1 MTMLEVRDL
10 VAAYGK
16 IVALR
21 GVSLEVGEGE
31 VVSLIGPNGA
41 GKTTLIKAITGMI
54 PSRSGEIRVDGEP
67 ITGLKSSAIA
77 RRGLAVVPEGRR
89 LFGPMSVLD
98 NLRLGAYLR
107 LTAGGGV
114 SGSGRAAVG
123 RDLARVFE
131 LFPRLDERQD
141 QLAQTLSGG
150 EQQMLAIG
158 RALMAEPRVMLLD
171 EPSIGLAPVI
181 VREIFAV
188 IAELAQR
195 GIAVLLVEQNA
206 RMALRVAARAYV
218 LELGQVVLAG
228 SAQEIGDMDEV
239 KRIYLA
245 A

>member
-1 MTMLEVRDL
+1 MLEVQDL
-10 VAAYGK
+10 VAGYGK

-21 GVSLEVGEGE
+21 GVSLEVGAGE

-54 PSRSGEIRVDGEP
+54 PSRSGGIRLDGEP
-67 ITGLKSSAIA
+67 IGGQKSSAIA

-89 LFGPMSVLD
+89 LFGPMSVID

-107 LTAGGGV
+107 LTARGN
-114 SGSGRAAVG
+114 RAAVE

-131 LFPRLDERQD
+131 LFPRLDERQA

-158 RALMAEPRVMLLD
+158 RALMAAPRVMLLD

-188 IAELAQR
+188 IAELAER

-206 RMALRVAARAYV
+206 RMALRVAARVYV
-218 LELGQVVLAG
+218 LELGQVALSG
-228 SAQEIGDMDEV
+228 TAQEIGDMEEV

>member
-1 MTMLEVRDL
+1 MLEVRNL
-10 VAAYGK
+10 AAAYGK

-21 GVSLEVGEGE
+21 GVSLEVGAGE

-54 PSRSGEIRVDGEP
+54 PSAGEIRLDGEA
-67 ITGLKSSAIA
+67 IGGLKSSRIA

-98 NLRLGAYLR
+98 NLMLGAYLR
-107 LTAGGGV
+107 LTAGGSARG
-114 SGSGRAAVG
+114 GRAAVE

-131 LFPRLDERQD
+131 LFPRLHERQD

-158 RALMAEPRVMLLD
+158 RALMAAPRVMLLD

-181 VREIFAV
+181 VREIFTV
-188 IAELAQR
+188 IAELAER

-206 RMALRVAARAYV
+206 RMALRVAARVYV
-218 LELGQVVLAG
+218 LELGQVALSG
-228 SAQEIGDMDEV
+228 TAQEIGDMEEV

>member
-1 MTMLEVRDL
+1 MLEVHDII
-10 VAAYGK
+10 AAYGK

-21 GVSLEVGEGE
+21 GVSLEVAAGE
-31 VVSLIGPNGA
+31 VVTLIGPNGA

-218 LELGQVVLAG
+218 LELGQVALAG

>member
-1 MTMLEVRDL
+1 MLEVQDL

-21 GVSLEVGEGE
+21 GVSLEVGAGE

-54 PSRSGEIRVDGEP
+54 PSAGEIRLDGEA
-67 ITGLKSSAIA
+67 IGGLKSSRIA

-98 NLRLGAYLR
+98 NLMLGAYLR
-107 LTAGGGV
+107 LTAGGSARG
-114 SGSGRAAVG
+114 GRAAVE

-131 LFPRLDERQD
+131 LFPRLHERQD

-158 RALMAEPRVMLLD
+158 RALMAAPRVMLLD

-181 VREIFAV
+181 VREIFTV
-188 IAELAQR
+188 IAELAER

-206 RMALRVAARAYV
+206 RMALRVAARVYV
-218 LELGQVVLAG
+218 LELGQVALSG
-228 SAQEIGDMDEV
+228 TAQEIGDMEEV

>member
-1 MTMLEVRDL
+1 MLEVHDII
-10 VAAYGK
+10 AAYGK

-21 GVSLEVGEGE
+21 GVSLEVAAGE
-31 VVSLIGPNGA
+31 VVTLIGPNGA

>member
-1 MTMLEVRDL
+1 MLEVQDL

-21 GVSLEVGEGE
+21 GVSLQVGAGE

-54 PSRSGEIRVDGEP
+54 PSRSGEIRLDGAP

-107 LTAGGGV
+107 LTARGGG
-114 SGSGRAAVG
+114 GGGRAAVD

-131 LFPRLDERQD
+131 LFPRLDERQA

-181 VREIFAV
+181 VREIFSV
-188 IAELAQR
+188 ISELAER

-206 RMALRVAARAYV
+206 RMALRVAARVYV
-218 LELGQVVLAG
+218 LELGQVALSG
-228 SAQEIGDMDEV
+228 TAQEIGDMEEV

>member
-1 MTMLEVRDL
+1 MLEVQDL

-21 GVSLEVGEGE
+21 GVSLEVGAGE

-54 PSRSGEIRVDGEP
+54 PSAGEIRLDGEA
-67 ITGLKSSAIA
+67 IGGLKSSRIA

-98 NLRLGAYLR
+98 NLMLGAYLR
-107 LTAGGGV
+107 LTAGGSARG
-114 SGSGRAAVG
+114 GRAAVE

-131 LFPRLDERQD
+131 LFPRLHERQD

-158 RALMAEPRVMLLD
+158 RALMAAPRVLLLD

-181 VREIFAV
+181 VREIFTV
-188 IAELAQR
+188 IAELAER

-206 RMALRVAARAYV
+206 RMALRVAARVYV
-218 LELGQVVLAG
+218 LELGQVALSGTAR
-228 SAQEIGDMDEV
+228 EIGDMEEV

>member
-1 MTMLEVRDL
+1 MLEVRNL
-10 VAAYGK
+10 AAAYGK

-21 GVSLEVGEGE
+21 GVSLEMGAGE

-54 PSRSGEIRVDGEP
+54 PSAGEIRLDGEA
-67 ITGLKSSAIA
+67 IGGLKSSRIA

-89 LFGPMSVLD
+89 LYGPMSVLD
-98 NLRLGAYLR
+98 NLMLGAYLR
-107 LTAGGGV
+107 LTAGGSARG
-114 SGSGRAAVG
+114 GRAAVE

-131 LFPRLDERQD
+131 LFPRLHERQD

-158 RALMAEPRVMLLD
+158 RALMAAPRVMLLD

-181 VREIFAV
+181 VREIFTV
-188 IAELAQR
+188 IAELAER

-206 RMALRVAARAYV
+206 RMALRVAARVYV
-218 LELGQVVLAG
+218 LELGQVALSGTAR
-228 SAQEIGDMDEV
+228 EIGDMEEV

>member
-31 VVSLIGPNGA
+31 VVSLIGSNGA

-54 PSRSGEIRVDGEP
+54 PSRSGEILVAGKP
-67 ITGLKSSAIA
+67 ITGLKSSLVA

-89 LFGPMSVLD
+89 LFGPMSVID

-107 LTAGGGV
+107 LTGG
-114 SGSGRAAVG
+114 GRAAVQ
-123 RDLARVFE
+123 RDLGHVFE
-131 LFPRLDERQD
+131 LFPRLEERQN
-141 QLAQTLSGG
+141 QLAHTLSGG

-181 VREIFAV
+181 VREIFNV
-188 IAELAQR
+188 ISELAER

-206 RMALRVAARAYV
+206 RMALKVASRVNV
-218 LELGQVVLAG
+218 LELGQIVLSG
-228 SAQEIGDMDEV
+228 SAKEIGDMDEI
-239 KRIYLA
+239 KRVYLA

>member
-1 MTMLEVRDL
+1 MLEVRNL
-10 VAAYGK
+10 AAAYGK

-21 GVSLEVGEGE
+21 GVSLEMGAGE

-54 PSRSGEIRVDGEP
+54 PSAGEIRLDGEA
-67 ITGLKSSAIA
+67 IGGLKSSRIA

-98 NLRLGAYLR
+98 NLMLGAYLR
-107 LTAGGGV
+107 LTAGGSARG
-114 SGSGRAAVG
+114 GRAAVE

-131 LFPRLDERQD
+131 LFPRLHERQD

-158 RALMAEPRVMLLD
+158 RALMAAPRVMLLD

-181 VREIFAV
+181 VREIFTV
-188 IAELAQR
+188 IAELAER

-206 RMALRVAARAYV
+206 RMALRVAARVYV
-218 LELGQVVLAG
+218 LELGQVALSG
-228 SAQEIGDMDEV
+228 TAQEIGDMEEV

>member
-1 MTMLEVRDL
+1 MLEVQDL

-21 GVSLEVGEGE
+21 GVSLEVGAGE

-54 PSRSGEIRVDGEP
+54 PSRSGGMRLDGEP
-67 ITGLKSSAIA
+67 IGGLKSSAIA

-98 NLRLGAYLR
+98 NLMLGAYLR
-107 LTAGGGV
+107 LTAGGSARG
-114 SGSGRAAVG
+114 GRAAVE

-131 LFPRLDERQD
+131 LFPRLHERQD

-158 RALMAEPRVMLLD
+158 RALMAAPRVMLLD

-181 VREIFAV
+181 VREIFTV
-188 IAELAQR
+188 IAELAER

-206 RMALRVAARAYV
+206 RMALRVAARVYV
-218 LELGQVVLAG
+218 LELGQVALSGTAR
-228 SAQEIGDMDEV
+228 EIGDMEEV

>member
-1 MTMLEVRDL
+1 MLEVHDII
-10 VAAYGK
+10 AAYGK

-21 GVSLEVGEGE
+21 GVSLEVAAGE
-31 VVSLIGPNGA
+31 VVTLIGPNGA

-89 LFGPMSVLD
+89 LFGPISVLE

-218 LELGQVVLAG
+218 LELGQVALAG
-228 SAQEIGDMDEV
+228 SAQKIGDMDEV

>member
-1 MTMLEVRDL
+1 MLEVHDII
-10 VAAYGK
+10 AAYGK

-21 GVSLEVGEGE
+21 GVSLEVAAGE
-31 VVSLIGPNGA
+31 VVTLIGPNGA

-218 LELGQVVLAG
+218 LELGQVALAG
-228 SAQEIGDMDEV
+228 SAQKIGDMDEV

>member
-1 MTMLEVRDL
+1 MLEVRNL
-10 VAAYGK
+10 AAAYGE

-21 GVSLEVGEGE
+21 GVSLEVGAGE

-54 PSRSGEIRVDGEP
+54 PSAGEIRLDGEA
-67 ITGLKSSAIA
+67 IGGLKSSRIA

-98 NLRLGAYLR
+98 NLMLGAYLR
-107 LTAGGGV
+107 LTAGGSARG
-114 SGSGRAAVG
+114 GRAAVE

-131 LFPRLDERQD
+131 LFPRLHERQD

-158 RALMAEPRVMLLD
+158 RALMAAPRVMLLD

-181 VREIFAV
+181 VREIFTV
-188 IAELAQR
+188 IAELAER

-206 RMALRVAARAYV
+206 RMALRVAARVYV
-218 LELGQVVLAG
+218 LELGQVALSG
-228 SAQEIGDMDEV
+228 TAQEIGDMEEV

>member
-1 MTMLEVRDL
+1 MLEVRNL
-10 VAAYGK
+10 AAAYGK

-21 GVSLEVGEGE
+21 GVSLEMGAGE

-54 PSRSGEIRVDGEP
+54 PSAGEIRLDGEA
-67 ITGLKSSAIA
+67 IGGLKSSRIA

-98 NLRLGAYLR
+98 NLMLGAYLR
-107 LTAGGGV
+107 LTAGGSARG
-114 SGSGRAAVG
+114 GRAAVE

-131 LFPRLDERQD
+131 LFPRLHERQD

-158 RALMAEPRVMLLD
+158 RALMAAPRVMLLD

-181 VREIFAV
+181 VREIFTV
-188 IAELAQR
+188 IAELAER

-206 RMALRVAARAYV
+206 RMALRVAARVYV
-218 LELGQVVLAG
+218 LELGQVALSGTAR
-228 SAQEIGDMDEV
+228 EIGDMEEV

>member
-1 MTMLEVRDL
+1 MLEVQDL

-21 GVSLEVGEGE
+21 GVSLEVGAGE

-54 PSRSGEIRVDGEP
+54 PSAGEIRLDGEA
-67 ITGLKSSAIA
+67 IGGLKSSRIA

-98 NLRLGAYLR
+98 NLMLGAYLR
-107 LTAGGGV
+107 LTAGGSARG
-114 SGSGRAAVG
+114 GRAAVE

-131 LFPRLDERQD
+131 LFPRLHERQD

-158 RALMAEPRVMLLD
+158 RALMAAPRVMLLD

-181 VREIFAV
+181 VREIFTV
-188 IAELAQR
+188 IAELAER

-206 RMALRVAARAYV
+206 RMALRVAARVYV
-218 LELGQVVLAG
+218 LELGQVALSGTAR
-228 SAQEIGDMDEV
+228 EIGDMEEV

>member
-1 MTMLEVRDL
+1 MLEVRNL
-10 VAAYGK
+10 AAAYGK

-21 GVSLEVGEGE
+21 GVSLEVAAGE
-31 VVSLIGPNGA
+31 VVTLIGPNGA

-54 PSRSGEIRVDGEP
+54 PSAGEIRLDGEA
-67 ITGLKSSAIA
+67 IGGLKSSRIA

-98 NLRLGAYLR
+98 NLMLGAYLR
-107 LTAGGGV
+107 LTAGGSARG
-114 SGSGRAAVG
+114 GRAAVE

-131 LFPRLDERQD
+131 LFPRLHERQD

-158 RALMAEPRVMLLD
+158 RALMAAPRVMLLD

-181 VREIFAV
+181 VREIFTV
-188 IAELAQR
+188 IAELAER

-206 RMALRVAARAYV
+206 RMALRVAARVYV
-218 LELGQVVLAG
+218 LELGQVALSG
-228 SAQEIGDMDEV
+228 TAQEIGDMEEV

>member
-1 MTMLEVRDL
+1 MMTMLEVRDL

-54 PSRSGEIRVDGEP
+54 PSRSGEILVAGKP
-67 ITGLKSSAIA
+67 TMGLKSSLVA

-107 LTAGGGV
+107 LT
-114 SGSGRAAVG
+114 SGGRAAVQK
-123 RDLARVFE
+123 DLDHVFE
-131 LFPRLDERQD
+131 LFPRLEERQN
-141 QLAQTLSGG
+141 QLAHTLSGG

-181 VREIFAV
+181 VREIFNV
-188 IAELAQR
+188 IAELAER

-206 RMALRVAARAYV
+206 RMALKVASRVYV
-218 LELGQVVLAG
+218 LETGQVVLSGTAK
-228 SAQEIGDMDEV
+228 EIGDMDEI
-239 KRIYLA
+239 KRVYLA

>member
-1 MTMLEVRDL
+1 MLEVRNL
-10 VAAYGK
+10 AAAYGK

-21 GVSLEVGEGE
+21 GVSLEVGAGE

-54 PSRSGEIRVDGEP
+54 PSAGEIRLDGEA
-67 ITGLKSSAIA
+67 IGGLKSSRIA

-98 NLRLGAYLR
+98 NLMLGAYLR
-107 LTAGGGV
+107 LTAGGSARG
-114 SGSGRAAVG
+114 GRAAVE

-131 LFPRLDERQD
+131 LFPRLHERQD

-158 RALMAEPRVMLLD
+158 RALMAAPRVMLLD

-181 VREIFAV
+181 VREIFTV
-188 IAELAQR
+188 IAELAER

-206 RMALRVAARAYV
+206 RMALRVAARVYV
-218 LELGQVVLAG
+218 LELGQVALSGTAR
-228 SAQEIGDMDEV
+228 EIGDMEEV

>member
-1 MTMLEVRDL
+1 MLEVHDII
-10 VAAYGK
+10 AAYGK

-21 GVSLEVGEGE
+21 GVSLEVAAGE
-31 VVSLIGPNGA
+31 VVTLIGPNGA

-171 EPSIGLAPVI
+171 E
-181 VREIFAV
+181 
-188 IAELAQR
+188 
-195 GIAVLLVEQNA
+195 
-206 RMALRVAARAYV
+206 
-218 LELGQVVLAG
+218 
-228 SAQEIGDMDEV
+228 V

>member
-1 MTMLEVRDL
+1 MLEVHDII
-10 VAAYGK
+10 AAYGK

-21 GVSLEVGEGE
+21 GVSLEVAAGE
-31 VVSLIGPNGA
+31 VVTLIGPNGA

-89 LFGPMSVLD
+89 LFGPISVLD

-218 LELGQVVLAG
+218 LELGQVALAG
-228 SAQEIGDMDEV
+228 SAQKIGDMDEV